1 MRGGRGGVSAPSTA
15 HSPSPNSS
23 DPRSWA
29 ISFLLFNPH
38 IVKEM
43 YSAYSE
49 SKASLPSSP
58 LRLSF
63 PGSMGLVMAD
73 LISPV
78 AAPLYYF
85 LVYNE
90 IMESKQKGF
99 VII

>member
-1 MRGGRGGVSAPSTA
+1 
-15 HSPSPNSS
+15 
-23 DPRSWA
+23 
-29 ISFLLFNPH
+29 
-38 IVKEM
+38 
-43 YSAYSE
+43 
-49 SKASLPSSP
+49 
-58 LRLSF
+58 
-63 PGSMGLVMAD
+63 MAD